1 MRGHSK
7 HWHHVSGIFFCF
19 FTFCF
24 LNYKNLCL
32 RLLGHAGMVIFG
44 QVWEILIRCKVSNNC
59 FFNFLAFYDKK
70 YGKFVKNGEK
80 KWHFLPIS
88 WKNIEKLKNKNT
100 GTLTLKGITISLNLG
115 ENHLSIPTCSFLYY
129 TQEHGNYKYYI
140 FFINKILLKSCNF
153 CPKGS

>member
-19 FTFCF
+19 FAFCF

-70 YGKFVKNGEK
+70 CGKFVKNGEK
-80 KWHFLPIS
+80 NGIFYQFRGKT
-88 WKNIEKLKNKNT
+88 LKNEKIR
-100 GTLTLKGITISLNLG
+100 TLGPYLSERHHNIS
-115 ENHLSIPTCSFLYY
+115 
-129 TQEHGNYKYYI
+129 
-140 FFINKILLKSCNF
+140 
-153 CPKGS
+153 